1 MQNKLKAV
9 HSVCV
14 CVECFW
20 KSTQSHTICAWKLE
34 RKHVCSICST
44 VLSLYS
50 TAHVAYEICAQHREP
65 ELRRKHNLSHSL
77 SHTERFF
84 IPSTRT
90 NPQPKTKKKL
100 KKRHHYSHIKRAFCW
115 LLLFIYAVLLAPS
128 HHCGSEPVCL
138 FTDGRAQN
146 NPHPHPHTL
155 VSCIPFCFF
164 SHTFSTPTL
173 ITAPVY
179 RPQYSHTCE
188 CMCLPYVFHYR
199 KEAASYSRCSCYRC
213 RMRQIL
219 KTYQIHRC
227 DRLVR
232 FPN

>member
-1 MQNKLKAV
+1 MLLEEHTEPHNMCLKAGKKTRLL
-9 HSVCV
+9 HLFY
-14 CVECFW
+14 CFITVQHCTCSLW
-20 KSTQSHTICAWKLE
+20 NLRPAPWTWTQAKTQSFPLAFTH
-34 RKHVCSICST
+34 RKM
-44 VLSLYS
+44 
-50 TAHVAYEICAQHREP
+50 
-65 ELRRKHNLSHSL
+65 
-77 SHTERFF
+77 F

-100 KKRHHYSHIKRAFCW
+100 KKRHHYSHLKRAFCW